1 MTTRTTKSRS
11 SLSSVSV
18 LANNLRSLN
27 DNSFTSVHSPSSP
40 ELPSSV
46 LTNPP
51 EHPGCAVHNLLDP
64 SKQSPPNLTQS
75 PLVTKW
81 EGLEMPSNHSK
92 SSAAVPGSETMSSHS
107 DSTETSTSIE
117 AKSAHSTTSRLVTS
131 TISPPLRNTD
141 RRNGGAFPQSPM
153 VTPGLVETA
162 VSVRELSRRIGR
174 AKVKWLRCKRAI
186 LITKL
191 QDHTLVEK
199 CREVAL
205 WLINT
210 PRYNEKLGLTVYVD
224 AKFSKSK
231 RFDYEG
237 IIKEFPHCREKLLF
251 WTPEMC
257 ANKPTQFDFIITLG
271 GDGTVLYTS
280 WLFQSIVPAV
290 VPFYMGS
297 LGFLTCFDYPD
308 YKSLLDEVLQKGV
321 RVNLRMRFSCTIY
334 RARLKDTATIIVPKD
349 RVDTESNGP
358 QSPQVMTSSDDTKV
372 KAEGVSRANIEPKSP
387 ELLCQSQPTNRHRF
401 HSDTTH
407 GNQHVYVC
415 DTRYHHCFQDPY
427 LQCSDVDSDNSDI
440 EIDSQQSPVA
450 LDSKRFDLEKEE
462 TFQIL
467 NEVSVDRGPSP
478 YMSILELF
486 ADRQHLTTVQADGL
500 TIATP
505 TGSTAYSLAAGG
517 SLVHPEIPA
526 ILITP
531 NCPHTLSFRP
541 MLLPDSTELIIM
553 VPTGSRNTVWASF
566 DGRHRTELCQGDHIR
581 IVASKYPFPTI
592 CSPTNTPSTD
602 WFQSLNR
609 CLHWNQRSHQ
619 KPFS

>member
-1 MTTRTTKSRS
+1 MPTRPSKSRS
-11 SLSSVSV
+11 NLSSVSV
-18 LANNLRSLN
+18 LADNLRSLS

-40 ELPSSV
+40 ERSSSV
-46 LTNPP
+46 LTNAA
-51 EHPGCAVHNLLDP
+51 EQSGCAVHNLLDP
-64 SKQSPPNLTQS
+64 SKLTKS
-75 PLVTKW
+75 PLLAQW
-81 EGLEMPSNHSK
+81 EGLEMSDDFSK
-92 SSAAVPGSETMSSHS
+92 SPVTIPASETMSSHS
-107 DSTETSTSIE
+107 DNIETSTGIE
-117 AKSAHSTTSRLVTS
+117 TKSAHSVAPRLATSTTSPS
-131 TISPPLRNTD
+131 LRNTGKG
-141 RRNGGAFPQSPM
+141 NGETFPQSPA

-174 AKVKWLRCKRAI
+174 AKVKWQRCKRAI
-186 LITKL
+186 LITKM

-224 AKFSKSK
+224 SKFAKSK

-237 IIKEFPHCREKLLF
+237 IVKEFPHCREKLLF

-257 ANKPTQFDFIITLG
+257 ATKPAQFDFIITLG

-290 VPFYMGS
+290 VPFHMGS
-297 LGFLTCFDYPD
+297 LGFLTCFDYPE

-334 RARLKDTATIIVPKD
+334 RARLKDSATIIVPKD
-349 RVDTESNGP
+349 GVDTEQCGLQCP
-358 QSPQVMTSSDDTKV
+358 QLMANPDDPKTKP
-372 KAEGVSRANIEPKSP
+372 EGMPSTIIVPRSP
-387 ELLCQSQPTNRHRF
+387 EISCQPQLGNRHWVR
-401 HSDTTH
+401 SDITH
-407 GNQHVYVC
+407 GNQQVYVC

-427 LQCSDVDSDNSDI
+427 LQSSDVDSDTSDI
-440 EIDSQQSPVA
+440 EINSQQSGVA
-450 LDSKRFDLEKEE
+450 LDSERFDLEKEE

-602 WFQSLNR
+602 WFQSLTR